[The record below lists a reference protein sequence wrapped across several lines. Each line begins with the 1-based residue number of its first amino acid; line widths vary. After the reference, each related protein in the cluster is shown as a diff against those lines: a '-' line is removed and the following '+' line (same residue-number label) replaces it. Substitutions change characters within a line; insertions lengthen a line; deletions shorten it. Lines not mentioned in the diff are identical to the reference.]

1 MKDFFK
7 KIKSWANKNKGFAI
21 IIALGF
27 ILFLILLIIFFQMLI
42 GGSSDKYGN
51 RLDGIDKVKISNET
65 FEEVK
70 KEVTDTELVEDV
82 STRVQGKIVYM
93 TITLKSDTSK
103 DKAKE
108 IASATLDN
116 YSEDELKFYDFSFF
130 LKWKGEEG
138 DTVVTGNKHHSLDSI
153 TWTNN

>member
-51 RLDGIDKVKISNET
+51 RLDGINKVKISNET

-70 KEVTDTELVEDV
+70 KEVTDTELVEEV
-82 STRVQGKIVYM
+82 STRLQGKIVYM
-93 TITLKSDTSK
+93 TIILKSDTSK

-130 LKWKGEEG
+130 LRWKGEEG

>member
-51 RLDGIDKVKISNET
+51 RLDGINKVKISNET

-70 KEVTDTELVEDV
+70 KEVTDTELAEEV
-82 STRVQGKIVYM
+82 STRLQGKIVYM
-93 TITLKSDTSK
+93 TITLKGDTSK

-130 LKWKGEEG
+130 LRWKGEEG

>member
-1 MKDFFK
+1 MKEFFK
-7 KIKSWANKNKGFAI
+7 KIKNWANRNKGLAI
-21 IIALGF
+21 IIALT
-27 ILFLILLIIFFQMLI
+27 IVLLLILLIIFLQMLI

-65 FEEVK
+65 FEGVK
-70 KEVTDTELVEDV
+70 KEVTDTELTEDV
-82 STRVQGKIVYM
+82 
-93 TITLKSDTSK
+93 SDTSK

>member
-1 MKDFFK
+1 MKEFFK
-7 KIKSWANKNKGFAI
+7 KIKNWANRNKGLAI
-21 IIALGF
+21 IIALT
-27 ILFLILLIIFFQMLI
+27 IVLLLILLIIFLQMLI

-65 FEEVK
+65 FEGVK
-70 KEVTDTELVEDV
+70 KEVTDTELTEDV
-82 STRVQGKIVYM
+82 STRVQGKIVYT

-116 YSEDELKFYDFSFF
+116 YSEDELKFY

>member
-1 MKDFFK
+1 MKEFFK
-7 KIKSWANKNKGFAI
+7 KIKNWANRNKGLAI
-21 IIALGF
+21 IIALT
-27 ILFLILLIIFFQMLI
+27 IVLLLILLIIFLQMLI

-65 FEEVK
+65 FEGVK
-70 KEVTDTELVEDV
+70 KEVTDTELTEDV
-82 STRVQGKIVYM
+82 STRVQGKIVYT

-130 LKWKGEEG
+130 LNGKVKKGILLLL
-138 DTVVTGNKHHSLDSI
+138 VINIIV
-153 TWTNN
+153 

>member
-51 RLDGIDKVKISNET
+51 RLDGINKVKISNET

-70 KEVTDTELVEDV
+70 KEVTDTELVEEV
-82 STRVQGKIVYM
+82 STRLQGKIVYM

-130 LKWKGEEG
+130 LRWKGEEG